1 MPKLHYF
8 LLIKERNIVRLL
20 LEEYKMK
27 MEDEDVSISGKHARS
42 CKYGENAWQAP
53 AGFFTCGTNDPL
65 ALDRFVL
72 VEGEAPSYNNWC
84 DVDRLLQVLTHIA
97 AAYEVNNLPVP
108 FIAIGA
114 KHGNSC
120 GAAVGQSHTSALR
133 KMITGDPLALFGGLV
148 TTNFPIDIEEAECL
162 RRWGMDVEK
171 KRLLD
176 SIVAPSFSEEAR
188 RELNRK
194 GGKCRMLE
202 NPALKFLGL
211 KSLDYAI
218 RFRYV
223 RGGFLRQPNYT
234 FVLDL
239 QDSELEYLGSSIPPQ
254 LPLQKEIL
262 LAWAIGS
269 TSNSNTI
276 TLVKEGR
283 LIGNGVGQQDRVG
296 AANLA
301 IARAQRSG
309 HSPQGAVAY
318 SDSFFPFPDGV
329 EVLIDAGVR
338 VIAASKG
345 SVNDNLIR
353 EACKAR
359 GVTLYLIPDAKGR
372 GFFGH

>member
-1 MPKLHYF
+1 
-8 LLIKERNIVRLL
+8 
-20 LEEYKMK
+20 MK
-27 MEDEDVSISGKHARS
+27 MEDEDVSISGKRVRS

-53 AGFFTCGTNDPL
+53 AGLFTRGTDDPL
-65 ALDRFVL
+65 ALDCFVL
-72 VEGEAPSYNNWC
+72 VEGEEPSYNNWC

-97 AAYEVNNLPVP
+97 AVYEVNNLPVP

-120 GAAVGQSHTSALR
+120 GAAVGQSYISALR

-162 RRWGMDVEK
+162 RRWGVDAGK
-171 KRLLD
+171 KRLFD
-176 SIVAPSFSEEAR
+176 SIIAPSFSEEAR
-188 RELNRK
+188 KELNRK
-194 GGKCRMLE
+194 GGKCRMLG
-202 NPALKFLGL
+202 NPALENLGL

-239 QDSELEYLGSSIPPQ
+239 KNPELEYLGSSIPLQ
-254 LPLQKEIL
+254 LPLQEEIL

-276 TLVKEGR
+276 TLVKEGC

-309 HSPQGAVAY
+309 HNPRGAVAY

-329 EVLIDAGVR
+329 EVLMDAGVR

-359 GVTLYLIPDAKGR
+359 GVTLYLIPDTKGR